1 MLWVNLFLTLFMK
14 RALAVIPLS
23 LAATATLLY
32 GVASVIGF
40 VEQETSSQPPVAHQS
55 PQPEETL
62 TLVPPPPHWNVQD
75 PKLSALYP
83 IEGEKAGGCCQPNL
97 GLDDRLWGESGDR
110 SQLLQAIDSSL
121 RYLNSEAAAKFYRN
135 YPLAGV
141 TQARVTRS
149 LQRFRELLLTVNSA
163 AELQAAVR
171 REFVF
176 YQAVGIGP
184 VRQGE
189 VLFTAYFEP
198 IYQAS
203 RTRTPEYRYPLYGRP
218 PDLESWPRPH
228 PARGEL
234 EGTDGLQTHPKLQ
247 GLELFWLR
255 DRLEAYLIHIQ
266 GSAKLQ
272 LTDGAETSV
281 GYAGNVRQNYT
292 SVGKELVEDGKLTLE
307 EATMPGILAYFQR
320 YPQQMDEYIPR
331 DRSFV
336 FFQEKHGAPASGSI
350 GVPLTRDRSIATD
363 KSLMPPGAIALIHA
377 PLPVIGNNG
386 QLEDRIVS
394 RYVLDQD
401 TGGAIQGPGRVDY
414 FVGSGKE
421 AGDRAGVTRHLGQLY
436 YLLLDEPAQSGNPK
450 GDLG

>member
-1 MLWVNLFLTLFMK
+1 MK

-32 GVASVIGF
+32 GVASLIGF
-40 VEQETSSQPPVAHQS
+40 VEQETSSSRPSPPPVVEEPS
-55 PQPEETL
+55 QPENAIAL
-62 TLVPPPPHWNVQD
+62 ASPSPHWNVQD
-75 PKLSALYP
+75 PKLLALYP
-83 IEGEKAGGCCQPNL
+83 IAGDKAGGCCQPNL
-97 GLDDRLWGESGDR
+97 GLDDRLWGENGDKA
-110 SQLLQAIDSSL
+110 QLLQAIDYSL
-121 RYLNSEAAAKFYRN
+121 RYLNSEAAAKVYRD
-135 YPLAGV
+135 YPIAGV
-141 TQARVTRS
+141 TQERVLRS
-149 LQRFRELLLTVNSA
+149 LQRFRELLMAASSA
-163 AELQAAVR
+163 AELQQLVR
-171 REFVF
+171 GEFTF

-198 IYQAS
+198 IYQGS
-203 RTRTPEYRYPLYGRP
+203 RTRTAEYRYPLYGRP
-218 PDLESWPRPH
+218 ADLDRWQRPH

-234 EGTDGLQTHPKLQ
+234 EGKDGLQTHPKLQ

-266 GSAKLQ
+266 GSAQLQ
-272 LTDGAETSV
+272 LTDGTETSV

-292 SVGKELVEDGKLTLE
+292 SIGKELVEDGKLTLE
-307 EATMPGILAYFQR
+307 EATMPGILAYFQQ
-320 YPQQMDEYIPR
+320 YPAQMDEYVPR

-336 FFQEKHGAPASGSI
+336 FFRETGGAPATGSI
-350 GVPLTRDRSIATD
+350 GVPLTADRAIATD

-377 PLPVIGNNG
+377 PLPVVGNDG
-386 QLEDRIVS
+386 QLQEQIIS

-421 AGDRAGVTRHLGQLY
+421 AGDRAGVTRHLGQMY
-436 YLLLDEPAQSGNPK
+436 YLLLNEPTNS
-450 GDLG
+450 